1 MNLQDGLN
9 VISGATSSN
18 YLSRLGNSINQ
29 NVFGSQITNTYG
41 KQTSVFIDGVRLWE
55 ETTAFQASATD
66 PTTLQLNF
74 IPTPT
79 STGLEW
85 LQKIASFGGLD
96 LGLIGRSVAE
106 NPFMGNAWGGGIS
119 LNVGDLATLNYKGS
133 QLSVN
138 RAVNQMEYSPGS
150 GVGNASSIVGIES
163 QLQTFFKVIWG
174 TVLISSLVFAEYSV
188 TVAVDQDLAQNEEW
202 QMANL
207 ALELAQILVLYLVVN
222 YEDSFTTK
230 LTNQEFLAS
239 NIAEDSVSADQLES
253 AIKDLEQKLSAKID
267 ALTKVVTDNQ
277 VSTVAQFKSL
287 IDTTAQLQ
295 TQLQTNLVA
304 SQQAYAEFL
313 QSNADNLALQVA
325 TMQRT
330 VEFQNRI
337 ASVLGG
343 ASTDAYATALARFQ
357 SQAASALALAQSYQA
372 RGQAVQ
378 EQVEQM
384 VNLSVPP
391 TNLTAG
397 PEAGTTAMTFQDDS
411 SINDPSFVD
420 HSAASSSNSAIQQ
433 ATIDADSAQ
442 KMELLDAFTDITGE
456 QIDTIGLEL
465 AAVVNNANK
474 LGDKE
479 LQLQAGSWWGATKRL
494 FTTGSS
500 AKLPTSP
507 TAKWVLVNAASGA
520 TQGQTPP

>member
-253 AIKDLEQKLSAKID
+253 AIKDLEQKLS
-267 ALTKVVTDNQ
+267 
-277 VSTVAQFKSL
+277 
-287 IDTTAQLQ
+287 
-295 TQLQTNLVA
+295 
-304 SQQAYAEFL
+304 
-313 QSNADNLALQVA
+313 
-325 TMQRT
+325 
-330 VEFQNRI
+330 
-337 ASVLGG
+337 
-343 ASTDAYATALARFQ
+343 
-357 SQAASALALAQSYQA
+357 
-372 RGQAVQ
+372 
-378 EQVEQM
+378 
-384 VNLSVPP
+384 
-391 TNLTAG
+391 
-397 PEAGTTAMTFQDDS
+397 
-411 SINDPSFVD
+411 
-420 HSAASSSNSAIQQ
+420 
-433 ATIDADSAQ
+433 
-442 KMELLDAFTDITGE
+442 
-456 QIDTIGLEL
+456 
-465 AAVVNNANK
+465 
-474 LGDKE
+474 
-479 LQLQAGSWWGATKRL
+479 
-494 FTTGSS
+494 
-500 AKLPTSP
+500 
-507 TAKWVLVNAASGA
+507 
-520 TQGQTPP
+520 